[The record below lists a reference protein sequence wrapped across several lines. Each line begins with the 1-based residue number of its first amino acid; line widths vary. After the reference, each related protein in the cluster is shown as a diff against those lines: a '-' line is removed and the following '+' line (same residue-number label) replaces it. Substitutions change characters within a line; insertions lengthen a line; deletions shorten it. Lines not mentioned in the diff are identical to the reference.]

1 MPDEI
6 FLDPIEKQK
15 IIDINK
21 QKNRVALN
29 LSGEEVKKHHL
40 IYDEDFMNVNRTI
53 NENKLISKAL
63 KASVDQDFQLTDK
76 QKNHLRNVRSRNKSH
91 ILLNQ
96 QKFFGDSSDM
106 TDVKE
111 SIRFLEFTLDASTM
125 KTESLDNIEQAF
137 KDAIEACQ
145 TYENKKNPWFSKGKA
160 RKKMVVKRKKALQK
174 ELTFF
179 KVAREH
185 VSKLPEG
192 SNEIPEKAMDLLEI
206 GRALMAEVA
215 AQANKE
221 DVLEEEKNIEGNINK
236 EEQKKDEIKKEEKKE
251 EKKGIKV
258 KWLTLKESTNPDWQ
272 EFAQKQA
279 KRLEND
285 KTNAMIKD
293 QKADQEV
300 WDKLCDNWE
309 TLNSGKTY
317 EELGESDAFYD
328 FVLPTAEL
336 IGKAFG
342 MSANSNVKELKFLA
356 RDRYGLGDRAGVLFK
371 DYNND
376 NGYFYT

>member
-6 FLDPIEKQK
+6 QLNKTEK
-15 IIDINK
+15 IWIDEISK

-29 LSGEEVKKHHL
+29 LSGEEVKNPDFV
-40 IYDEDFMNVNRTI
+40 YDKNFLNVKRTI

-91 ILLNQ
+91 ILLKQ
-96 QKFFGDSSDM
+96 QKFLGDSSDM

-179 KVAREH
+179 MVAREH

-192 SNEIPEKAMDLLEI
+192 SKEIPEKAMDLLEI

-215 AQANKE
+215 SQANKDE
-221 DVLEEEKNIEGNINK
+221 ILQEEKNIEGNINK
-236 EEQKKDEIKKEEKKE
+236 EGQNKEEIKKEEKKE

-258 KWLTLKESTNPDWQ
+258 KWLTMKESSNSDWQ
-272 EFAQKQA
+272 KYAKHQA
-279 KRLEND
+279 ARLKHD
-285 KTNAMIKD
+285 YTNALVKD
-293 QKADQEV
+293 QTADQKV
-300 WDKLCDNWE
+300 WDAICDNWE
-309 TLNSGKTY
+309 YLNSGRMFKD
-317 EELGESDAFYD
+317 LDDMESIEII
-328 FVLPTAEL
+328 LPIRKLMAET
-336 IGKAFG
+336 FG
-342 MSANSNVKELKFLA
+342 MKPESNLKQIKKIA
-356 RDRYGLGDRAGVLFK
+356 TDRYSLDVKMSRILFPE
-371 DYNND
+371 
-376 NGYFYT
+376 